1 MKRLLRIVVIFLG
14 LIFISSSCT
23 YTLSLK
29 SSSIPIALKTVR
41 VDFFENNAPLVVN
54 TLSRQFTEALKSRI
68 RNTTRL
74 GVVQAG
80 DADAI
85 FSGSITDYNIAPV
98 SIQATNN
105 NVAPRAGV
113 SRLTITVRVKY
124 AYDADKKYSFEETFS
139 RYGDFTG
146 DIAAKEQSLIAEINK
161 QLTEDIFNK
170 AFANW

>member
-1 MKRLLRIVVIFLG
+1 MKRASVLLL
-14 LIFISSSCT
+14 FIGFILLVQSCT
-23 YTLSLK
+23 YTLSLNGVG
-29 SSSIPIALKTVR
+29 IPPTMKTVR
-41 VDFFENNAPLVVN
+41 VDFFENNAQLVVN
-54 TLSRQFTEALKSRI
+54 TLSRQFTEALKTRI

-74 GVVQAG
+74 DVVQAG

-85 FSGSITDYNIAPV
+85 FSGSITDYTIAPV

-105 NVAPRAGV
+105 NVAPIAGA

-124 AYDADKKYSFEETFS
+124 TYDADKKLSFEETFS
-139 RYGDFTG
+139 RYEDFTG
-146 DIAAKEQSLIAEINK
+146 DIAAKEQTLISDINK

>member
-1 MKRLLRIVVIFLG
+1 MKRASGWLL
-14 LIFISSSCT
+14 FIGFILLWQSCT
-23 YTLSLK
+23 YNLSL
-29 SSSIPIALKTVR
+29 SGSSIPPTMKTIR
-41 VDFFENNAPLVVN
+41 VDFFENNAQLVVN

-74 GVVQAG
+74 DVVQAG

-85 FSGSITDYNIAPV
+85 FSGSITDYTIAPV

-105 NVAPRAGV
+105 NVAPIAGA

-124 AYDADKKYSFEETFS
+124 VYDADKKLSFEETFS
-139 RYGDFTG
+139 RYEDFTG
-146 DIAAKEQSLIAEINK
+146 DIAAKEQTLISDINK